1 MKKRYLSIILSLIV
15 ILTGCSNKDSTS
27 ESNENSREK
36 DLSKIP
42 IKVFDKN
49 VVGSK
54 ISEKEMKRNI
64 KLYLDT
70 DAVLSKKKEY
80 YENKINENKQLNQSE
95 TEKFKKFTYMTKK
108 NDKNFYFFIKH
119 NELPKSYKKNAFKI
133 SKYISTSNRYDS
145 SLDSVIDG
153 VIDGELS
160 NKDVE
165 KLQKD
170 NAIVNGKEQEKIEE
184 FLKDKNINT
193 YNFK

>member
-36 DLSKIP
+36 DLSKLP

-54 ISEKEMKRNI
+54 ISEKEMKRDI

-108 NDKNFYFFIKH
+108 N
-119 NELPKSYKKNAFKI
+119 AFKI

-153 VIDGELS
+153 GIDGKLS

-170 NAIVNGKEQEKIEE
+170 NTIVNGKEQEKIEE

>member
-27 ESNENSREK
+27 ESNENSREM
-36 DLSKIP
+36 DLSKLP

-54 ISEKEMKRNI
+54 ISEKEMKRDI

-108 NDKNFYFFIKH
+108 NDENFYFFIKH

-153 VIDGELS
+153 VIDGKLS

-170 NAIVNGKEQEKIEE
+170 NTIVNGKEQEKIEE